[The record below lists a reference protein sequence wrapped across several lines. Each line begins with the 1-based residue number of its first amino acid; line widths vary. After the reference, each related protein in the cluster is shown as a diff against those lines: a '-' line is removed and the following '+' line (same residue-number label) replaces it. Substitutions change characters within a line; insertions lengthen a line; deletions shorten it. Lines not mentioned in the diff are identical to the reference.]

1 LVNVKLKNN
10 RAWFLVIPALLLLGF
25 VAIIPLI
32 TVVNYSFHDIFTQDS
47 KQWVWVGLDWFSN
60 VLGSSRFWESFGR
73 SLLFSAI
80 ILIIEIP
87 LGIAIALSMPK
98 KSALVAV
105 CLVSM
110 SVPLLVPWNMI
121 PMIWY
126 IFMSPDFL
134 GKLFSTIGFNF
145 DWRLNGFHTWIA
157 IVLMDVWHWTS
168 LVVLLCYSSLTT
180 IPTALYRA
188 AAIDRAS
195 RWNVFRY
202 IELPKMSGVLMMA
215 ILLRFMDSFMVFI
228 EPFRLNAGGPRNSTM
243 FLAME
248 LSIDVTACD
257 YGPAAARS
265 VIYFIIILIAS
276 WMFKTAFAIYES
288 ENKYSKK
295 ITDDN
300 EQTRAY

>member
-1 LVNVKLKNN
+1 MVKTTNN
-10 RAWFLVIPALLLLGF
+10 RAWFLVTPALLLLGF

-32 TVVNYSFHDIFTQDS
+32 IVVNYSFYDIFTRDS
-47 KQWVWVGLDWFSN
+47 KLWVWVGSEWFSK
-60 VLGSSRFWESFGR
+60 VLGSRRFWESFGR

-80 ILIIEIP
+80 VLIIEIP

-98 KSALVAV
+98 KSVLVAV

-110 SVPLLVPWNMI
+110 SLPLLVPWNMI
-121 PMIWY
+121 AMIWHV
-126 IFMSPDFL
+126 FMSPAFL
-134 GKLFSTIGFNF
+134 GKLLATIGFNF
-145 DWRLNGFHTWIA
+145 NWILNPFHTWVA

-180 IPTALYRA
+180 IPAAFYQA

-202 IELPKMSGVLMMA
+202 IELPKMRGVLMMA
-215 ILLRFMDSFMVFI
+215 ILLRFMDSFMVFT
-228 EPFRLNAGGPRNSTM
+228 EPFILNAGGPRSSTT

-248 LSIDVTACD
+248 LSRDIVACN

-265 VIYFIIILIAS
+265 VIYFIIILIVS
-276 WMFKTAFAIYES
+276 WTFKTALAIHES
-288 ENKYSKK
+288 DNKYSKK

-300 EQTRAY
+300 E